1 MLEPSLN
8 RVMTLDIRS
17 RRFGYVI
24 FDGPHTLLDYG
35 IRTHADGEHSVL
47 ERRLNSL
54 QSMFAPSTI
63 LVRKTLE
70 RSQSKTPTIR
80 PAFNIVK
87 SFARRTVVAVRL
99 IDGSKI
105 RRFFTRKAGTNKHDV
120 ARMVADRFPE
130 LSWRLP
136 AKRKPW
142 QSEPARM
149 PLFDAASLGVFYFEQ
164 NGAGQEHV
172 PLPSG

>member
-1 MLEPSLN
+1 MSDLSHN
-8 RVMTLDIRS
+8 RILTLDIRS

-24 FDGPHTLLDYG
+24 FAGPHTLLDWG

-47 ERRLNSL
+47 ERRLIGL
-54 QSMFAPSTI
+54 QTMFAPSTI
-63 LVRKTLE
+63 LVRKTNE
-70 RSQSKTPTIR
+70 HSQTKTPTIR

-87 SFARRTVVAVRL
+87 CFARRAVVAVRL

-105 RRFFTRKAGTNKHDV
+105 RRFFARKAKTNKHDV

-136 AKRKPW
+136 PKRKPW

-164 NGAGQEHV
+164 KEKKQETEIAI
-172 PLPSG
+172 S